1 MSTSIIGFPRIGE
14 NRELKR
20 ATEKYWKKEINQEE
34 LLKISDELKEKNWQI
49 QEDAKLGLM
58 VIFHSSIMS

>member
-34 LLKISDELKEKNWQI
+34 LLKISDEQHQLPLHRPRNRR
-49 QEDAKLGLM
+49 
-58 VIFHSSIMS
+58 